1 MMNLYKI
8 VNNYFSGNGRS
19 AVVKRNIVGSLLL
32 KGISIFVSLLL
43 VPATIGYVNA
53 ELYGVWLTLAST
65 MTWLSFADVGFT
77 QGLKNKLTEAIAHDD
92 WDRGKSL
99 VSTTYFMMVLI
110 FIPVCVLLEFLVP
123 LVNWTGLLNV
133 SDQYSGEI
141 VLVMHVLVAF
151 TCIQMIVNVL
161 VSVIA
166 AFQKVALSNSFLVIG
181 NVLSLGIIYI
191 LRATVPPSLI
201 ALAFAISAMPIL
213 ITMIATSFLYSGRF
227 KMVAPS
233 WRYINKAYIKD
244 LFGLGY
250 KFFIINIQVLVLYQS
265 TNILIAY
272 VSSPTDVTNYNIA
285 YKLLNFAM
293 MVYTIITA
301 PLWPAYTDAYSRGDY
316 EWMKNMRRK
325 MERVLFFSILGCL
338 SLIVMSQP
346 IYKIWVGDEVNI
358 PYTMTILVGL
368 YVIVYC
374 WMNLNGTLI
383 VGMGKISLET
393 ILVLCG
399 MIIHIPLSLILSR
412 YIGAY
417 GVLASMSIIT
427 LTYALVF
434 EIQVVKILNKTAK
447 GIWLQ

>member
-1 MMNLYKI
+1 MMNLHQIGK
-8 VNNYFSGNGRS
+8 NNFSGSSRS
-19 AVVKRNIVGSLLL
+19 AVVKRNIAGSLLL
-32 KGISIFVSLLL
+32 KGISILVSLLL

-77 QGLKNKLTEAIAHDD
+77 QGLKNKLTEAIAHDE

-123 LVNWTGLLNV
+123 LVNWTSLLNV
-133 SDQYSGEI
+133 SAQYSGEI
-141 VLVMHVLVAF
+141 VLAMHVLVAF
-151 TCIQMIVNVL
+151 ACIQMIVNVL

-213 ITMIATSFLYSGRF
+213 ITVIATFILYSGRF

-233 WRYINKAYIKD
+233 WSYINKAYIKD
-244 LFGLGY
+244 LFSLGY

-285 YKLLNFAM
+285 YKLLNCAM

-316 EWMKNMRRK
+316 EWMKNMRKK
-325 MERVLFFSILGCL
+325 MERVLLFSILGCL

-346 IYKIWVGDEVNI
+346 IYKIWVGNEVNI
-358 PYTMTILVGL
+358 PCTMTILVGI
-368 YVIVYC
+368 YVIVFC

-383 VGMGKISLET
+383 VGMGKIMVET
-393 ILVLCG
+393 ILVLIG
-399 MIIHIPLSLILSR
+399 MILHIPLSFYLST
-412 YIGAY
+412 YIGVY
-417 GVLASMSIIT
+417 GVLVSLISIN
-427 LTYALVF
+427 LLYAIVMNV
-434 EIQVVKILNKTAK
+434 QVSKLLNRTACGILNK
-447 GIWLQ
+447 